1 MRKFIFTL
9 IFCLILSIGF
19 TSCNRDNAVVKKNGY
34 PKAVYRGAKWDLIQV
49 NESIYTMV
57 PGINVES
64 SVKPV
69 VFNVKNFNHG
79 EITE

>member
-1 MRKFIFTL
+1 MKKIIFTL
-9 IFCLILSIGF
+9 VFCLILSIGI
-19 TSCNRDNAVVKKNGY
+19 TSCNRGNDVVKKSGY
-34 PKAVYRGAKWDLIQV
+34 PKSVYNGVKWDLVQV

-64 SVKPV
+64 SVKPI
-69 VFNVKNFNHG
+69 VFNVKSFNPN

>member
-1 MRKFIFTL
+1 MKKIIFTL
-9 IFCLILSIGF
+9 VFCLMLSIGF
-19 TSCNRDNAVVKKNGY
+19 TSCNHNNAVAKKNGY
-34 PKAVYRGAKWDLIQV
+34 PKAVYKGVKWDLIQV

-64 SVKPV
+64 SVKPI
-69 VFNVKNFNHG
+69 VFNVKSFNPN